1 MNPDPSP
8 RSRSRGFTLIE
19 LLVVIAIIAVLIA
32 LLLPAVQ
39 AAREAARRA
48 QCTNNLKQLALG
60 VMNYESAN
68 GCFVSGGNV
77 ATASS
82 PPGPYDT
89 GLENPRYFSRWGYLP
104 GLTAF
109 IEQQAVY
116 NAFNFTWGYYV
127 PTWATANGTHLSVLA
142 CPSDPTVANGNGFY
156 SLTATPPYTMG
167 LTSYRGICGPWYQ
180 PPRACQGISP
190 ANYTILQGNALGPI
204 YHSSATTI
212 ASITD
217 GTSNTIMIGEY
228 VYGRLSTS
236 DQNCWHWWVAGN
248 TDTIGT
254 AMYAPNIQA
263 ALTDPIIEQDNG
275 ATMAVISQSSN
286 HPGGAN
292 HAFCDG
298 SVHFIKNS
306 ISSWQPNAS
315 NATVP
320 YWPNGLTWTANIT
333 VNAGTIGV
341 FSVLPGFTYGVY
353 QSLSTR
359 NGGEV
364 ISSDSY

>member
-1 MNPDPSP
+1 MVLVPSR
-8 RSRSRGFTLIE
+8 RSPARGFTLIE

-39 AAREAARRA
+39 AAREAARRS

-60 VMNYESAN
+60 IMNYESAN

-77 ATASS
+77 ATQAS
-82 PPGPYDT
+82 PPGPYDI

-109 IEQQAVY
+109 IEQNAVF
-116 NAFNFTWGYYV
+116 NAFNFSWGYYI
-127 PTWATANGTHLSVLA
+127 PAWATANGTHLSVLC
-142 CPSDPTVANGNGFY
+142 CPSDPTIANGNGYY
-156 SLTATPPYTMG
+156 SSTATPSFVMG

-180 PPRACQGISP
+180 PPRNCAGIAP
-190 ANYTILQGNALGPI
+190 ANYSTLQSNALGPI
-204 YHSSATTI
+204 YHSSAVTL

-217 GTSNTIMIGEY
+217 GTSNTILLGEY
-228 VYGRLSTS
+228 VYGRLSIS

-254 AMYAPNIQA
+254 AMYAPNIQTV
-263 ALTDPIIEQDNG
+263 LDPIVEADNG

-306 ISSWQPNAS
+306 INSWQPNP
-315 NATVP
+315 NNPVVP

-341 FSVLPGFTYGVY
+341 FSTTSPYGVY
-353 QSLSTR
+353 QSLATR